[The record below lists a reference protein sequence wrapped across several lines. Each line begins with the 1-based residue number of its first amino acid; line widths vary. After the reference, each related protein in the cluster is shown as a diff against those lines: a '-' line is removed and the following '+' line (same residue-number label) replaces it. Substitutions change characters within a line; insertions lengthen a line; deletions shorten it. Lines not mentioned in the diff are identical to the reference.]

1 MRIMASGDHH
11 FDEHSGRFAEC
22 LRIHQW
28 MVNQARE
35 LGVELF
41 LSAGD
46 LYERAST
53 PIERQQVA
61 QWVVAMA
68 EVCEVVIVR
77 GNHDAERDIE
87 LLSLLSS
94 THPIHVVETAD
105 VIRFGNVSVGAVAW
119 PSRSSLAHIAEQAGI
134 SADTATIEAYEAVM
148 RGFSKD
154 FEEEGLGCYRIVL
167 AHAMVDGSVT
177 SVGQPLIGGEMHVP
191 LSVLGASEAD
201 IVVLGHIHKP
211 QEWTF
216 GKTSIV
222 YTGSPF
228 RTAFGEVEEKSVL
241 LIDTNAESYTRLP
254 TPTSDMLLVD
264 TEVVKRVDT
273 NVFDVDGVGGAEGV
287 PHVFHVFSPPI
298 DVAVTPDCEIRL
310 RYTVDADNAYEARL
324 LAQRTKAELLAK
336 GARVVKVE
344 AVIRAVT
351 RARAPEVTKATSI
364 REKLEVLWKV
374 RKVDLDESRKA
385 RLLSKLLE
393 LEA

>member
-11 FDEHSGRFAEC
+11 FDEHSGRFEEC
-22 LRIHQW
+22 LRIHHW
-28 MVNQARE
+28 MVDQARE

-53 PIERQQVA
+53 PLERKQVA
-61 QWVVAMA
+61 AWAVAMA
-68 EVCEVVIVR
+68 EVCKVVIVR

-87 LLSLLSS
+87 LLSRLSS
-94 THPIHVVETAD
+94 THPIHVVETAE
-105 VIRFGNVSVGAVAW
+105 VIRFGNVAVGAVAW
-119 PSRSSLAHIAEQAGI
+119 PSRSSLAHVAERAGI

-148 RGFSKD
+148 RGFQTA
-154 FEEEGLGCYRIVL
+154 FEEEGLQGCYRIVL

-191 LSVLGASEAD
+191 LSVLGASEAN

-216 GKTSIV
+216 GRTSIV

-241 LIDTNAESYTRLP
+241 LIDTNAESFTRLP
-254 TPTSDMLLVD
+254 TPTSDMLLVE
-264 TEVVKRVDT
+264 TEVLKHI
-273 NVFDVDGVGGAEGV
+273 DGNATGPDGT
-287 PHVFHVFSPPI
+287 PHVFSPPV
-298 DVAVTPDCEIRL
+298 DVTVTPDCEIRL

-336 GARVVKVE
+336 GARAVKVE
-344 AVIRAVT
+344 AIIRAVT
-351 RARAPEVTKATSI
+351 RARAPEVTEAKSI

-374 RKVDLDESRKA
+374 RKADLDESRKA
-385 RLLSKLLE
+385 RLLSKLSE

>member
-11 FDEHSGRFAEC
+11 FDEHSGRFSEC

-28 MVNQARE
+28 MVDQARE
-35 LGVELF
+35 LGVGLF

-53 PIERQQVA
+53 PLERQQVA

-87 LLSLLSS
+87 LLSRLSS
-94 THPIHVVETAD
+94 THPIHVVETAE
-105 VIRFGNVSVGAVAW
+105 VLRFGNVVVGAVAW
-119 PSRSSLAHIAEQAGI
+119 PSRSSLAHVAEQAGI

-148 RGFSKD
+148 RGFRTS
-154 FEEEGLGCYRIVL
+154 FEEEGIQGCYRIVL

-191 LSVLGASEAD
+191 LAVLGASEAD
-201 IVVLGHIHKP
+201 LAVLGHIHKP
-211 QEWTF
+211 QAWKF
-216 GKTSIV
+216 GRTDVV

-241 LIDTNAESYTRLP
+241 LIDTLAESVQRIP
-254 TPTSDMLLVD
+254 TPTSDMLLVE
-264 TEVVKRVDT
+264 TEVVKHIDG
-273 NVFDVDGVGGAEGV
+273 NVVGVDGL
-287 PHVFHVFSPPI
+287 PHVFSPPV

-310 RYTVDADNAYEARL
+310 RYTVDANNAYEARL
-324 LAQRTKAELLAK
+324 LAQRTKTELLAK